1 VIQAQHEAVGTAT
14 AGFGLRLLDRIA
26 AGRPGDNVVLSPLS
40 VHAALA
46 TVREGAAGAARAALD
61 EVLDGASGHDHAELR
76 RDLIARDEAVEL
88 ALAQSVWVDERYELA
103 PEFAAVAEELG
114 VATGGRLDAAAVNA
128 WAAEQT
134 RGMIPSVVES
144 FDADEK
150 LALADAAYMAGT
162 WTEPFDPELTEARPF
177 TRPDGSA
184 VDVPSM
190 SATGRFEYAEEDG
203 IQAIRLP
210 YGNSRELAF
219 IAVLG
224 GPPDDWRGLRE
235 AMSQRDGRVELPRLH
250 AESQLE
256 LTDVLIDLGLGPA
269 FEPGGDW
276 EGLFRG
282 EGRKALSRVLQ
293 RARVEVDEEGTR
305 AAAVTVVTARAV
317 SAVLDPPPPFELKL
331 DRPFL
336 WAIEDAASG
345 TLLFLG
351 IVRDPSRDQERRP

>member
-1 VIQAQHEAVGTAT
+1 VISAQHEAVGTAT
-14 AGFGLRLLDRIA
+14 AGFGLRLLERLA
-26 AGRPGDNVVLSPLS
+26 AARPGENLVLSPLS

-61 EVLDGASGHDHAELR
+61 EVLDGASAEAHAELR
-76 RDLIARDEAVEL
+76 RDLVERDPGVEL
-88 ALAQSVWVDERYELA
+88 LLAQSVWVDDEYELA
-103 PEFAAVAEELG
+103 PEFAALAEALG
-114 VATGGRLDAAAVNA
+114 IATGPLDAALVNA

-134 RGMIPSVVES
+134 RGMIPAVVDS
-144 FDADEK
+144 FSEDEK

-162 WTEPFDPELTEARPF
+162 WTEKFDPAMTEQRPF

-190 SATGRFEYAEEDG
+190 TGLGNFAYAEEGDL
-203 IQAIRLP
+203 QAIRLP
-210 YGNSRELAF
+210 YGNSGELGF

-224 GPPDDWRGLRE
+224 GPPDDWRALRE
-235 AMSQRDGRVELPRLH
+235 AMTFRDGRVELPRLH

-256 LTDVLIDLGLGPA
+256 LTATLRALGLGPA
-269 FEPGGDW
+269 FELSEDW

-282 EGRKALSRVLQ
+282 DGAKALSRVLQ

-336 WAIEDAASG
+336 WAVEDAATG
-345 TLLFLG
+345 TILFLG
-351 IVRDPSRDQERRP
+351 LVRDPSRDQERRT